1 MNQKGNRFTDSS
13 AWRFLRWIPVTVILL
28 AVACLLVMILLGG
41 MTKIAGWYLLQL
53 VPPLLGLLTL
63 IVVVLYAIVRRR
75 LSRAVVITGLVSLL
89 AMLPALLLVFP
100 VVAYPASIVS
110 MTPSVT
116 VRLPANVPLKVVWGG
131 DRFDVNR
138 HVVVPDQRWAYDF
151 LVEPYFTGSAEL
163 TDYGCYGVPVVASAA
178 GYVVQA
184 HDGEPDMTPGVVSNN
199 TEAPEGNF
207 IALKLETGTYLIIAH
222 LKPSSV
228 LVQVGDQVEEG
239 QVIGQCGN
247 SGNTSEPHIHIH
259 HQRQDPN
266 IYPINFAEG
275 LPLYFRDHNGPPMPE
290 GGVRMENGKPVATG
304 ATVQHV
310 GK

>member
-28 AVACLLVMILLGG
+28 AVVCLLVMILLGG

-100 VVAYPASIVS
+100 VVAYPASITS
-110 MTPSVT
+110 MTPSAT

-163 TDYGCYGVPVVASAA
+163 TDYGCYGVPVVAPAA

-184 HDGEPDMTPGVVSNN
+184 HDGEPDMTPGVASNN

-207 IALKLETGTYLIIAH
+207 IAIKLETGTYLIIAH

-239 QVIGQCGN
+239 QIIGQCGN

-259 HQRQDPN
+259 HQRQDPT

>member
-1 MNQKGNRFTDSS
+1 MDHKVDRFTASS

-75 LSRAVVITGLVSLL
+75 LSRAAVITGLVSLL

-100 VVAYPASIVS
+100 VVAYPASITS
-110 MTPSVT
+110 MTPSAT

-131 DRFDVNR
+131 DGFDVNR

-199 TEAPEGNF
+199 TEAPEGNI

-259 HQRQDPN
+259 HQRQDPTV
-266 IYPINFAEG
+266 YPINFAEG
-275 LPLYFRDHNGPPMPE
+275 LPLYFRDHDGPPMPE

-304 ATVQHV
+304 ATVQHI